1 MNKKFFFRILSLSV
15 FMVMVCSFV
24 FVHEGNAQQTLLRLS
39 MGTGGTGGV
48 FYIMGG
54 GIAKILTKYLPNT
67 EITVEVTGGSVDNCK
82 LLKSNKADL
91 GLAGADI
98 SFDAMNGIG
107 KFGKGISEDKIPVR
121 SLGAIYTNHMHFITH
136 KDSPIKSVSDLRGKR
151 VSTGSPGSGTEVKTT
166 RILEAFGINP
176 DKDIKRERLGANE
189 SVNAFKDRK
198 LDVIGWDGGIP
209 TSAILDLASTPGISI
224 KMLNCAEGVP
234 ELNKKYPDV
243 YFPTVIPKGTYAGI
257 DYDVQSIGVTNLF
270 VTLEKMD
277 SQLVYNI
284 LKTLYAHLN
293 PDLIAVHK
301 EATKINL
308 QMMTTGSSIPFHP
321 GAVKFYAEHGIK
333 VK

>member
-1 MNKKFFFRILSLSV
+1 MKGNNFFRILSV
-15 FMVMVCSFV
+15 FVLVVAIFSFV
-24 FVHEGNAQQTLLRLS
+24 LVREGSTQQPLLRLS

-54 GIAKILTKYLPNT
+54 GIAKILTKYVPNT
-67 EITVEVTGGSVDNCK
+67 EVTVEVTGGSVDNCR

-91 GLAGADI
+91 GLSGADI
-98 SFDAMNGIG
+98 SFDAINGIG
-107 KFGKGISEDKIPVR
+107 KFGKGAPEEKIPLR
-121 SLGAIYTNHMHFITH
+121 SLGAIYINHMHFITH
-136 KDSPIKSVSDLRGKR
+136 KDSPMKSVSDLKGKR

-224 KMLNCAEGVP
+224 KVLSCAEGVP

-243 YFPTVIPKGTYAGI
+243 YFPTVIPKGTYPGI

-277 SQLVYNI
+277 SSLVYTI
-284 LKTLYAHLN
+284 VKTLYAHIN
-293 PDLIAVHK
+293 PDLVAVHK
-301 EATKINL
+301 EASKINL

-321 GAVKFYAEHGIK
+321 GAVKFYAEQGVK

>member
-1 MNKKFFFRILSLSV
+1 MNKKFIFGILSLSV
-15 FMVMVCSFV
+15 FMVMVCSFS
-24 FVHEGNAQQTLLRLS
+24 FIHKGNAQQTLLRLS

-107 KFGKGISEDKIPVR
+107 KFGKGLSEDKIPVR

-284 LKTLYAHLN
+284 IKTLYAHLN

-308 QMMTTGSSIPFHP
+308 QTMTTGSSIPFHP

>member
-1 MNKKFFFRILSLSV
+1 MNKNFVSRMMFLSLFV
-15 FMVMVCSFV
+15 VMVCGFV

-107 KFGKGISEDKIPVR
+107 KFGKGASEDKIPVR

-136 KDSPIKSVSDLRGKR
+136 KDSPIKTVSDLKGKR

-284 LKTLYAHLN
+284 IKTLYAHLN

-301 EATKINL
+301 EASKINL

>member
-1 MNKKFFFRILSLSV
+1 MNRKHGVFLGLAALAFSL
-15 FMVMVCSFV
+15 FLAAGA
-24 FVHEGNAQQTLLRLS
+24 EAQQLLRLS

-54 GIAKILTKYLPNT
+54 GIAKILTNYMPNT
-67 EITVEVTGGSVDNCK
+67 EITVEVTGGSVDNCR

-98 SFDAMNGIG
+98 SFDAINGIG
-107 KFGKGISEDKIPVR
+107 KFGTGKPEDKIALR

-136 KDSPIKSVSDLRGKR
+136 KDSPIKKVSDLKGKR

-166 RILEAFGINP
+166 RILEAFGVNP

-224 KMLNCAEGVP
+224 KMLSCAEGLP
-234 ELNKKYPDV
+234 ELNKKYPAV
-243 YFPTVIPKGTYAGI
+243 YFPTVIPKGTYPGI
-257 DYDVQSIGVTNLF
+257 DYDVRSIGVTNLF
-270 VTLEKMD
+270 VTLDKMD
-277 SQLVYNI
+277 KELVYNI
-284 LKTLYAHLN
+284 LKTLYSHLQ
-293 PDLIAVHK
+293 PDLVAVHK
-301 EATKINL
+301 EAQKINL
-308 QMMTTGSSIPFHP
+308 QTMTVGSSIPFHP
-321 GAVKFYAEHGIK
+321 GALRFYAEKGIK

>member
-1 MNKKFFFRILSLSV
+1 MKGNNFFRMLSLFVLAAAV
-15 FMVMVCSFV
+15 FSFA
-24 FVHEGNAQQTLLRLS
+24 FAREGSAQQSLLRLS

-54 GIAKILTKYLPNT
+54 GIAKILTKYVPNT
-67 EITVEVTGGSVDNCK
+67 EVTVEVTGGSVDNCR

-91 GLAGADI
+91 GLSGADI
-98 SFDAMNGIG
+98 SFDAINGIG
-107 KFGKGISEDKIPVR
+107 KFGKGAPEEKIPLR
-121 SLGAIYTNHMHFITH
+121 SLGAIYINHMHFITH
-136 KDSPIKSVSDLRGKR
+136 KDSPIKSVSELKGKR

-224 KMLNCAEGVP
+224 KVLSCAEGVP

-243 YFPTVIPKGTYAGI
+243 YFPTVIPKGTYPGI

-277 SQLVYNI
+277 SSLVYTI
-284 LKTLYAHLN
+284 VKTLYGHIT
-293 PDLIAVHK
+293 PDLVAVHK
-301 EATKINL
+301 EASKINL

-321 GAVKFYAEHGIK
+321 GAVKFYAEQGIK

>member
-1 MNKKFFFRILSLSV
+1 MNKKSFYFV
-15 FMVMVCSFV
+15 SFV
-24 FVHEGNAQQTLLRLS
+24 FAVTVLVFSFIYTVEANAQQPLLRLS

-54 GIAKILTKYLPNT
+54 GIANILTKYMPNT
-67 EITVEVTGGSVDNCK
+67 EVTVEVTGGSVDNCK
-82 LLKSNKADL
+82 LLKAGKADL
-91 GLAGADI
+91 GLSGADI
-98 SFDAMNGIG
+98 CVDAFNGIE
-107 KFGKGISEDKIPVR
+107 KFGKGAPEDKIPLR
-121 SLGAIYTNHMHFITH
+121 ALGAIYTNHMHFITH
-136 KDSPIKSVSDLRGKR
+136 KGSPIQSVYDLRGKR

-166 RILEAFGINP
+166 KILDAFGIHV

-209 TSAILDLASTPGISI
+209 TGAILDLATTPGISI
-224 KMLNCAEGVP
+224 KMLSCAEGLP
-234 ELNKKYPDV
+234 QLEKKYPGL
-243 YFPTVIPKGTYAGI
+243 YYLTVIPKGTYPGI
-257 DYDVQSIGVTNLF
+257 DYDVQSIGHTNLF

-284 LKTLYAHLN
+284 IKTLYNRIN

-301 EATKINL
+301 EAAKITL
-308 QMMTTGSSIPFHP
+308 KTLATGSPIPFHP
-321 GAVKFYAEHGIK
+321 GAVKFFAENGIT